1 MSDTITIDGVTLT
14 TEEAREVLAWVDEPL
29 GEAPKRLYL
38 SAARITCLRLHPHE
52 AIAINEPDREG
63 VELTPDIIEQLRDH
77 CFPWREVRRDE
88 VEPGEVF
95 RMPMSGEALTALTG
109 PHPTYGGLASVDS
122 CHRLRHGDGRSTVLV
137 RRPREVGT
145 RLRDVDPGTLV
156 ERVDDGEQGR
166 RLGWDY
172 VHGGGGVILEGNWR
186 LADWPGDTLVRIV
199 EGEL

>member
-14 TEEAREVLAWVDEPL
+14 TEEAGEVVAWVDEPTL
-29 GEAPKRLYL
+29 PLPKMLLWSSGVPHLRPAPRQL
-38 SAARITCLRLHPHE
+38 LR
-52 AIAINEPDREG
+52 
-63 VELTPDIIEQLRDH
+63 LTPDLVEQLRDH
-77 CFPWREVRRDE
+77 CYPWREVRRDE

-95 RMPMSGEALTALTG
+95 RDMDDEWFALCVHTWGRDGQWTG
-109 PHPTYGGLASVDS
+109 VSRCGTTRHS
-122 CHRLRHGDGRSTVLV
+122 CHGTDTVLV

-145 RLRDVDPGTLV
+145 RLRDVEPGTLV

-172 VHGGGGVILEGNWR
+172 VHWGGGVILEGNWR

-199 EGEL
+199 EGES